1 VGVAFWGLAR
11 EIKERKGLYGLRR
24 IDPVKKHHQLE
35 EEAAPMLRLLGV
47 GERCVW
53 LDLSSIRALRPVM
66 RRLGLGAREM
76 RVLWFPVFFSF
87 AMVSN
92 QCELF
97 ICLDLVKNREAS
109 IQR

>member
-76 RVLWFPVFFSF
+76 RVLWLPVFFSF
-87 AMVSN
+87 VSN
-92 QCELF
+92 QFESF
-97 ICLDLVKNREAS
+97 ICLDLMVKNREIS